1 MKKLFLLTVALVL
14 GLGTVGC
21 TSDDNG
27 NSLNKEERKLQGV
40 WTESKFV
47 YLDKDKK
54 ILGEDFAEDWGCG
67 LDKIE
72 FKDREMIIRSYEE
85 VYNECEEEVI
95 KVTYTVKN
103 NIIYTQNM
111 EESAEIV
118 ELTDNKLVLKAE
130 LLDDF
135 GLGAPK
141 LKTVKSLTEWNKV
154 VEVHIV
160 MVK

>member
-1 MKKLFLLTVALVL
+1 M
-14 GLGTVGC
+14 
-21 TSDDNG
+21 
-27 NSLNKEERKLQGV
+27 
-40 WTESKFV
+40 
-47 YLDKDKK
+47 
-54 ILGEDFAEDWGCG
+54 
-67 LDKIE
+67 E
-72 FKDREMIIRSYEE
+72 FKDREIIIRSYEE

-130 LLDDF
+130 LLDNF
-135 GLGAPK
+135 GLGAPT
-141 LKTVKSLTEWNKV
+141 LKTVKSLTDWNKV